1 MNTINN
7 KITVICLMLTLLV
20 SASCDDFLDVRPKS
34 EKLEREL
41 FETAKGFEDA
51 IYGVYSSLQ
60 STSLYGMD
68 LLWAVP
74 EVLAQNMSCNS
85 SDMDALSKYNYTG
98 NDALRQRFSAIWST
112 AYQSIGYANNIL
124 NQLEGKSASDL
135 PLYNYYKGEMLAVR
149 ALLHFDMLRLFA
161 PTDQNSTGIPYVKT
175 YSQEIT
181 EFSKVGDD
189 YNNIIGD
196 LKEAEGL
203 LAGDELLIKYP
214 HENTQYHEFLNY
226 RETHLN
232 LYAVQAL
239 LARVYWMKGDM
250 ANAAAYAEKV
260 IGSGRF
266 PLVEETEVQD
276 FLAGT
281 LSPKETIFGVYSTS
295 YIETCRSYLYD
306 LISYHSF
313 SPFDDVS
320 GMKHLLPWNEVYNY
334 DVEATTQDF
343 RRNQFNKGTASV
355 KFFKLVDYH
364 TLGGYVPRER
374 ANLISGITLIHTSEM
389 YLIAAEAL
397 LQSNYSKALNYFNAE
412 IKSRGLTPLA
422 SSTTLT
428 DEMIYHEY
436 HKELF
441 GEGQVWFNMKRLN
454 KDIISNVETRVLPA
468 SNDLYVIPIPQEE
481 YSYRQK

>member
-1 MNTINN
+1 MKTIYQL
-7 KITVICLMLTLLV
+7 ISAACLVLTLWV
-20 SASCDDFLDVRPKS
+20 SAACDDFLDVRPKS

-41 FETAKGFEDA
+41 FETAQGFEDA

-60 STSLYGMD
+60 STSLCGMD
-68 LLWAVP
+68 RLWGVP
-74 EVLAQNMSCNS
+74 EVLAQNLSCNS
-85 SDMDALSKYNYTG
+85 SAMDALSKYNYTG
-98 NDALRQRFSAIWST
+98 NSSLRLRFSNIWTS

-124 NQLEGKSASDL
+124 SQLEDKSPSQL

-161 PTDQNSTGIPYVKT
+161 PTNQSSTAIPYSKT
-175 YSQEIT
+175 YSQDIT
-181 EFSKVGDD
+181 PFSTVAET
-189 YNNIIGD
+189 YNNIISD
-196 LKEAEGL
+196 LKEAESL
-203 LAGDELLIKYP
+203 LSGDEQLIRYP

-226 RETHLN
+226 RETHFN

-250 ANAAAYAEKV
+250 ASAAAYAEKV
-260 IGSGRF
+260 IGSGKF

-281 LSPKETIFGVYSTS
+281 LSPKETIFGIYSTS
-295 YIETCRSYLYD
+295 YLETCRSYLYE
-306 LISYHSF
+306 LTSFHSY
-313 SPFDDVS
+313 SPFDDTS
-320 GMKHLLPWNEVYNY
+320 GMKHLLPWSEVYNY
-334 DVEATTQDF
+334 DVEATSQDF
-343 RRNQFNKGTASV
+343 RRNQFDKGTASV
-355 KFFKLVDYH
+355 RLLKLVDHYN
-364 TLGGYVPRER
+364 LNGYVPANR
-374 ANLISGITLIHTSEM
+374 ASLISGVTLLHTSEM

-397 LQSNYSKALNYFNAE
+397 LSSDYNKAFNYYNTE

-428 DEMIYHEY
+428 EDMIYHEY

-454 KDIISNVETRVLPA
+454 KDIISNVESRTYPA